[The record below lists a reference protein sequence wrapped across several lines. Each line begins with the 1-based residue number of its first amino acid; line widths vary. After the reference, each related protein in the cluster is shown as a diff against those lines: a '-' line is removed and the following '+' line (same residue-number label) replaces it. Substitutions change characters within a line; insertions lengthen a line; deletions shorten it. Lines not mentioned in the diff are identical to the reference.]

1 MQFLRQHI
9 STRLFWFFMA
19 LHIFNCSVDAP
30 DMQIN
35 AIAESA
41 SHNDMESIVEIV
53 LEKVLEIENAIPEHD
68 ESDDEGKGTN
78 EFKKDYKLLAFLPLK
93 TVATD
98 IMANPQLSHVSFSY
112 CFEEQYIP
120 DDLTPP
126 PKI

>member
-1 MQFLRQHI
+1 MAMHI
-9 STRLFWFFMA
+9 
-19 LHIFNCSVDAP
+19 INCSVDAP
-30 DMQIN
+30 DMQLN
-35 AIAESA
+35 AIAESD

-78 EFKKDYKLLAFLPLK
+78 EFKKDYKLFAFLPLK
-93 TVATD
+93 N
-98 IMANPQLSHVSFSY
+98 ISSEKMANPHLEHVSFSY
-112 CFEEQYIP
+112 CFEEQYIS